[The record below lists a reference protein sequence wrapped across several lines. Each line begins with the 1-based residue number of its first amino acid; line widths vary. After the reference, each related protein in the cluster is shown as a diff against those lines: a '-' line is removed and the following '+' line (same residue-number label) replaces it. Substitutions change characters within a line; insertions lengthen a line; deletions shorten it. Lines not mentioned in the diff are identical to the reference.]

1 MYESTT
7 GSDKTALLD
16 GSTVAVTGAS
26 AEDIND
32 DNIIDTR
39 LRTAD
44 NITITLA
51 SHTPATS
58 TAYNLVCP
66 GNEAGDGTCVSLA
79 FKNRGLRATDG
90 GFAVGTAAVS
100 VGLAHVG
107 SSVYV
112 HTYDNA
118 TVDNMS
124 SIRMTFARDSATT
137 TDNSTMAMDN
147 GTGAT
152 NPHGA
157 VVMLGSDAY
166 VATIQDNTTHNNIVV
181 SKQTSAAGSWATYD
195 TTITTSATGT
205 DNTTAYELAVGGS
218 ALYLAFDDATTSTNL
233 EVYKVATG
241 KLASVTK
248 VGTGYCFG
256 ASDGFGIVL
265 LDNSTGTT
273 YNVTKVLDNTTA
285 SVAGTISVSGT
296 GTAACAIVENSG
308 TFYAAVEEDA
318 SADNVSVWSSTDL
331 ATWTQKGTAYA
342 VTAALTDLSI
352 TVDTNGLP
360 IVASRDGTAGVNIE
374 IRRYED
380 TNGDGTST
388 WTSLVS
394 TANGASGSGKIVIA
408 AGDSGKFVYAA
419 DNSTGSS
426 VQSYFPE

>member
-1 MYESTT
+1 
-7 GSDKTALLD
+7 
-16 GSTVAVTGAS
+16 
-26 AEDIND
+26 
-32 DNIIDTR
+32 
-39 LRTAD
+39 
-44 NITITLA
+44 
-51 SHTPATS
+51 
-58 TAYNLVCP
+58 
-66 GNEAGDGTCVSLA
+66 
-79 FKNRGLRATDG
+79 
-90 GFAVGTAAVS
+90 
-100 VGLAHVG
+100 
-107 SSVYV
+107 
-112 HTYDNA
+112 
-118 TVDNMS
+118 
-124 SIRMTFARDSATT
+124 
-137 TDNSTMAMDN
+137 
-147 GTGAT
+147 
-152 NPHGA
+152 
-157 VVMLGSDAY
+157 
-166 VATIQDNTTHNNIVV
+166 
-181 SKQTSAAGSWATYD
+181 
-195 TTITTSATGT
+195 
-205 DNTTAYELAVGGS
+205 
-218 ALYLAFDDATTSTNL
+218 
-233 EVYKVATG
+233 
-241 KLASVTK
+241 
-248 VGTGYCFG
+248 
-256 ASDGFGIVL
+256 L